1 MVKTKQTAR
10 GSKAPRPGGM
20 ATARFA
26 GRGRGDPEAQFA
38 DDPFDI
44 ADEDLPDVL
53 EDADKPKGGEP
64 STSKSVGK
72 EGEPQTEGQAA
83 EGAQAPPEEIPPA
96 PTQVSTAPQPGT
108 STGPTQDPTD
118 DPAQDPTQTT
128 GEVEIKLTQYV
139 KDYRAAGKV
148 WLDTVVQEGEKAYDT
163 LYDRLQELGAPHK
176 EGLDQADK
184 QQVYNCIKD
193 RTGMFLSQDENVL
206 YVETEEE
213 FEKPKFNLTGE
224 AKEALRNYYDAAHE
238 LCVAQ
243 ADFAK
248 ATQKLESKIEDKTVF
263 LSIIQQ
269 VRLPSVQIHV
279 RTVEE
284 IEQLEGKTYRELTMS
299 QHLPNAKKI
308 YSNATDQTRT
318 MAAFMY
324 FVLYEQI
331 TGLKAS
337 QTGCS
342 RDFQCQ
348 GTPFKRLVTGKK
360 QPGGPGRSSEQRS
373 KRTLEEVAEL
383 EGDTPAKQTRRSTR
397 TTKSMT
403 GKGKKSK

>member
-1 MVKTKQTAR
+1 M
-10 GSKAPRPGGM
+10 
-20 ATARFA
+20 
-26 GRGRGDPEAQFA
+26 
-38 DDPFDI
+38 
-44 ADEDLPDVL
+44 L
-53 EDADKPKGGEP
+53 EDADKPKGGKS

-96 PTQVSTAPQPGT
+96 PTQVPTAPQPGT

-148 WLDTVVQEGEKAYDT
+148 WLDTVIQEGEKAYDI

-213 FEKPKFNLTGE
+213 FEKPKFKLTGE

-243 ADFAK
+243 GDFAK
-248 ATQKLESKIEDKTVF
+248 ATQELESKIEDKTVF

-279 RTVEE
+279 RMVEE

-299 QHLPNAKKI
+299 QHLPDAKKI

-342 RDFQCQ
+342 RDFKCQ

-360 QPGGPGRSSEQRS
+360 QPGGPGRSSEQKS

-383 EGDTPAKQTRRSTR
+383 EGDTPAKQRRRSTR
-397 TTKSMT
+397 TPKSRT

>member
-1 MVKTKQTAR
+1 
-10 GSKAPRPGGM
+10 M
-20 ATARFA
+20 ATAKFA

-64 STSKSVGK
+64 NTSKSVGK

-96 PTQVSTAPQPGT
+96 PTQVPTAPQPGT

-299 QHLPNAKKI
+299 HDLSNAKKI

-342 RDFQCQ
+342 RDFKCQ

-383 EGDTPAKQTRRSTR
+383 EGDTPAKQTRKSTR
-397 TTKSMT
+397 TTKSRT

>member
-10 GSKAPRPGGM
+10 GSSVPRPRGM

-26 GRGRGDPEAQFA
+26 GRGRGDPEAQFT

-72 EGEPQTEGQAA
+72 EGEAQTEGQAA

-96 PTQVSTAPQPGT
+96 PTQAPTAPQPGT

-163 LYDRLQELGAPHK
+163 LYDRLQQLGAPHK

-224 AKEALRNYYDAAHE
+224 AKEALKNYYDAAHE

-279 RTVEE
+279 RMVEE

-299 QHLPNAKKI
+299 QHLPDAKKI
-308 YSNATDQTRT
+308 YFNATDQTRM

-360 QPGGPGRSSEQRS
+360 QPGGPGRSSEQKS
-373 KRTLEEVAEL
+373 KRTLEEVAKL
-383 EGDTPAKQTRRSTR
+383 EGDTPAKRTRKPTR
-397 TTKSMT
+397 TTKSRT

>member
-1 MVKTKQTAR
+1 M
-10 GSKAPRPGGM
+10 
-20 ATARFA
+20 
-26 GRGRGDPEAQFA
+26 
-38 DDPFDI
+38 
-44 ADEDLPDVL
+44 
-53 EDADKPKGGEP
+53 
-64 STSKSVGK
+64 
-72 EGEPQTEGQAA
+72 
-83 EGAQAPPEEIPPA
+83 
-96 PTQVSTAPQPGT
+96 
-108 STGPTQDPTD
+108 
-118 DPAQDPTQTT
+118 
-128 GEVEIKLTQYV
+128 YN
-139 KDYRAAGKV
+139 
-148 WLDTVVQEGEKAYDT
+148 
-163 LYDRLQELGAPHK
+163 RLQQLGAPHK
-176 EGLDQADK
+176 EGLDQADR

-206 YVETEEE
+206 YIETEEE
-213 FEKPKFNLTGE
+213 FRLTGK
-224 AKEALRNYYDAAHE
+224 AKEALKKYYDAAHD
-238 LCVAQ
+238 LCAAQ
-243 ADFAK
+243 TNFAK
-248 ATQKLESKIEDKTVF
+248 ATQELESKVKDKTVF

-299 QHLPNAKKI
+299 QHLPDAKKI
-308 YSNATDQTRT
+308 YSNATDQTRM

-360 QPGGPGRSSEQRS
+360 QPGGPGRSSKQRS
-373 KRTLEEVAEL
+373 KRMLEEVAEL
-383 EGDTPAKQTRRSTR
+383 EGDTPAKQRRKSTG
-397 TTKSMT
+397 TPKSRT

>member
-1 MVKTKQTAR
+1 M
-10 GSKAPRPGGM
+10 
-20 ATARFA
+20 
-26 GRGRGDPEAQFA
+26 
-38 DDPFDI
+38 
-44 ADEDLPDVL
+44 
-53 EDADKPKGGEP
+53 KPKLKARP
-64 STSKSVGK
+64 QK
-72 EGEPQTEGQAA
+72 EHRLLLKKYHQHQPK
-83 EGAQAPPEEIPPA
+83 PP
-96 PTQVSTAPQPGT
+96 TTPQPGT

-118 DPAQDPTQTT
+118 EPAQDPTQTP

-148 WLDTVVQEGEKAYDT
+148 WLDTVVQEKEKAYDT
-163 LYDRLQELGAPHK
+163 VYDRIQQLGAPHK
-176 EGLDQADK
+176 EGLDQADR

-224 AKEALRNYYDAAHE
+224 AKEALKNYYDVAHE

-243 ADFAK
+243 TDFAK

-269 VRLPSVQIHV
+269 VWLPSVQIHV
-279 RTVEE
+279 RMVEE

-299 QHLPNAKKI
+299 QHLPDAKKI
-308 YSNATDQTRT
+308 YSNTKDQTRM

-360 QPGGPGRSSEQRS
+360 QPGGPGRSGEQRS
-373 KRTLEEVAEL
+373 KRTLEEVAKL
-383 EGDTPAKQTRRSTR
+383 EGDTLAKQTRKSTR
-397 TTKSMT
+397 TTKSRT

>member
-1 MVKTKQTAR
+1 M
-10 GSKAPRPGGM
+10 
-20 ATARFA
+20 
-26 GRGRGDPEAQFA
+26 
-38 DDPFDI
+38 
-44 ADEDLPDVL
+44 
-53 EDADKPKGGEP
+53 
-64 STSKSVGK
+64 
-72 EGEPQTEGQAA
+72 
-83 EGAQAPPEEIPPA
+83 
-96 PTQVSTAPQPGT
+96 
-108 STGPTQDPTD
+108 
-118 DPAQDPTQTT
+118 
-128 GEVEIKLTQYV
+128 
-139 KDYRAAGKV
+139 
-148 WLDTVVQEGEKAYDT
+148 
-163 LYDRLQELGAPHK
+163 YDRLQELGAPHK

-184 QQVYNCIKD
+184 QQLYNCIKD

-206 YVETEEE
+206 YVEMEEE
-213 FEKPKFNLTGE
+213 FEKPKFRLTGE
-224 AKEALRNYYDAAHE
+224 AKEALRNYYDVAHK

-248 ATQKLESKIEDKTVF
+248 ATQELESKIKDKTVF

-318 MAAFMY
+318 MVAFMY

-337 QTGCS
+337 QTRCS
-342 RDFQCQ
+342 RDFKCQ

-360 QPGGPGRSSEQRS
+360 QPGSPERSSKQRS

-383 EGDTPAKQTRRSTR
+383 EGDTPAKQQRKSTR
-397 TTKSMT
+397 TPKPRT
-403 GKGKKSK
+403 GKGKRSK

>member
-10 GSKAPRPGGM
+10 GSKAPQPGGM

-26 GRGRGDPEAQFA
+26 GRGRGNPEEQFA

-44 ADEDLPDVL
+44 ADEDLPDML

-72 EGEPQTEGQAA
+72 EGEAQTEGQAA
-83 EGAQAPPEEIPPA
+83 EGAQAPPEGILPA
-96 PTQVSTAPQPGT
+96 PIPVPTAPLPGT
-108 STGPTQDPTD
+108 SKDPTQDPTI
-118 DPAQDPTQTT
+118 DPAQDPTQTP

-148 WLDTVVQEGEKAYDT
+148 WLDTVVQEKERAYDT
-163 LYDRLQELGAPHK
+163 LYDRLQQLGTSHK
-176 EGLDQADK
+176 EGLDQADR

-206 YVETEEE
+206 YIETEEE
-213 FEKPKFNLTGE
+213 LEKPKFRL
-224 AKEALRNYYDAAHE
+224 KNYYDAAHE
-238 LCVAQ
+238 LCAAQ
-243 ADFAK
+243 TGFAK
-248 ATQKLESKIEDKTVF
+248 ATQELESRVEDKTVF
-263 LSIIQQ
+263 LSIIEQ

-299 QHLPNAKKI
+299 QHLPDAKKI

-331 TGLKAS
+331 TSLKAS

-348 GTPFKRLVTGKK
+348 GTPFKRLVTRKK
-360 QPGGPGRSSEQRS
+360 QPGGPGRSGEQRS
-373 KRTLEEVAEL
+373 KRMLEEVAEL
-383 EGDTPAKQTRRSTR
+383 GGDTPAKQTRRSTR
-397 TTKSMT
+397 TPKSRT

>member
-1 MVKTKQTAR
+1 MVRTKQTAR
-10 GSKAPRPGGM
+10 GSSAPRPGGM
-20 ATARFA
+20 ATAKFA

-72 EGEPQTEGQAA
+72 EGEPQTKGQAA

-108 STGPTQDPTD
+108 STGPTQDPND
-118 DPAQDPTQTT
+118 DPAQDLTQTT

-213 FEKPKFNLTGE
+213 FEKPTFNLTGE
-224 AKEALRNYYDAAHE
+224 AKEALRNYYDSAHE

-243 ADFAK
+243 ADFGK

-279 RTVEE
+279 ITVEE

-308 YSNATDQTRT
+308 YSSATDQTRM

-342 RDFQCQ
+342 RDFKCQ

-360 QPGGPGRSSEQRS
+360 QPCGPGRSSEQRS
-373 KRTLEEVAEL
+373 KRTLEEVAKL
-383 EGDTPAKQTRRSTR
+383 EGDTPAKQTRKSTR
-397 TTKSMT
+397 TTKSRT

>member
-1 MVKTKQTAR
+1 M
-10 GSKAPRPGGM
+10 
-20 ATARFA
+20 
-26 GRGRGDPEAQFA
+26 
-38 DDPFDI
+38 
-44 ADEDLPDVL
+44 L

-72 EGEPQTEGQAA
+72 EGEAQTEGQAA
-83 EGAQAPPEEIPPA
+83 EGAQAPPEGILPA
-96 PTQVSTAPQPGT
+96 PIPVPTIPQPGT
-108 STGPTQDPTD
+108 STGPTQDPSD

-148 WLDTVVQEGEKAYDT
+148 WLDTVIQEKEKAYDT
-163 LYDRLQELGAPHK
+163 LYDRLQQLGAPHK
-176 EGLDQADK
+176 EGLDQADR
-184 QQVYNCIKD
+184 QQVYYCIKD
-193 RTGMFLSQDENVL
+193 RTGMFLLQDENVR

-213 FEKPKFNLTGE
+213 LEKPEFKFTGE
-224 AKEALRNYYDAAHE
+224 AKEALKNYYNVAHE
-238 LCVAQ
+238 LCAAQ
-243 ADFAK
+243 TGFAK
-248 ATQKLESKIEDKTVF
+248 ATQELESKVKDKTVF

-284 IEQLEGKTYRELTMS
+284 IEQLKGKTFRELTMS
-299 QHLPNAKKI
+299 QHLPDAKKI
-308 YSNATDQTRT
+308 YPNATDQTRT

-324 FVLYEQI
+324 FVLYKQI

-348 GTPFKRLVTGKK
+348 GTLFKRLVTGKK
-360 QPGGPGRSSEQRS
+360 QPGGPGRSGEQRS
-373 KRTLEEVAEL
+373 KRMLEEVAEL
-383 EGDTPAKQTRRSTR
+383 EGGTPAKQTRRSTR
-397 TTKSMT
+397 TPKSRT
-403 GKGKKSK
+403 GKGKKNK

>member
-1 MVKTKQTAR
+1 MTTA
-10 GSKAPRPGGM
+10 K
-20 ATARFA
+20 FA
-26 GRGRGDPEAQFA
+26 GRGRGRGDPEEQFA

-64 STSKSVGK
+64 STSKPVGK
-72 EGEPQTEGQAA
+72 EGEAQTEGQAT
-83 EGAQAPPEEIPPA
+83 EGAQTPPEVIPPA
-96 PTQVSTAPQPGT
+96 PIPDPTAPLPGT
-108 STGPTQDPTD
+108 STGPTQDPTV
-118 DPAQDPTQTT
+118 DPAQDPTQTP
-128 GEVEIKLTQYV
+128 GKVEIKLTQYV

-148 WLDTVVQEGEKAYDT
+148 WLDTVVQEKERAYNT
-163 LYDRLQELGAPHK
+163 LYDRLQQLGTEHK
-176 EGLDQADK
+176 EGLDQADR

-206 YVETEEE
+206 YIETEEE
-213 FEKPKFNLTGE
+213 FEKPKFRLTSE
-224 AKEALRNYYDAAHE
+224 VKEALKNYYDAAHE
-238 LCVAQ
+238 LCAAQ
-243 ADFAK
+243 TGFAK
-248 ATQKLESKIEDKTVF
+248 ATQELESKVQDKTVF

-299 QHLPNAKKI
+299 QHLPDAKI

-348 GTPFKRLVTGKK
+348 GTLFKRLVTGKK
-360 QPGGPGRSSEQRS
+360 QPGGPGRSGEQKS
-373 KRTLEEVAEL
+373 KRMLEEVSEL
-383 EGDTPAKQTRRSTR
+383 EGGTPAKQTRKSTR
-397 TTKSMT
+397 TTKSRT

>member
-1 MVKTKQTAR
+1 
-10 GSKAPRPGGM
+10 M
-20 ATARFA
+20 ATAKFA
-26 GRGRGDPEAQFA
+26 GRGRGDPEVQFT

-53 EDADKPKGGEP
+53 EDADKLKGGEP

-72 EGEPQTEGQAA
+72 EGEAQTEGQAT
-83 EGAQAPPEEIPPA
+83 EGAQAPPEGIPPA
-96 PTQVSTAPQPGT
+96 PIPVITTPLPGT
-108 STGPTQDPTD
+108 STRPTQDPTD
-118 DPAQDPTQTT
+118 DPAQDPTQTP
-128 GEVEIKLTQYV
+128 GKVEIKLTQYV

-148 WLDTVVQEGEKAYDT
+148 WLDTVVQEKEKAYDT
-163 LYDRLQELGAPHK
+163 LYDRLQQLGAPHK
-176 EGLDQADK
+176 EGLDQADR

-206 YVETEEE
+206 YVETEE
-213 FEKPKFNLTGE
+213 FEKPKFRLTGE
-224 AKEALRNYYDAAHE
+224 AKEALKNYDDVAHE
-238 LCVAQ
+238 LCAAQ
-243 ADFAK
+243 TGFAK
-248 ATQKLESKIEDKTVF
+248 ATQELESKVEDKTVF

-299 QHLPNAKKI
+299 QHLPDAKKI
-308 YSNATDQTRT
+308 YSNATDQTRM

-360 QPGGPGRSSEQRS
+360 QPGGPGRSGEQRS

-397 TTKSMT
+397 TPKSRT

>member
-1 MVKTKQTAR
+1 MVRTNQTAR

-20 ATARFA
+20 ATAKFA

-53 EDADKPKGGEP
+53 EDADKPKVGEP

-72 EGEPQTEGQAA
+72 EGEAQTEGQAA
-83 EGAQAPPEEIPPA
+83 EGAHAPPEGIPPA
-96 PTQVSTAPQPGT
+96 PIPVPTNPLPGT
-108 STGPTQDPTD
+108 STGPTQDPTV
-118 DPAQDPTQTT
+118 DPTQDPTQTP

-148 WLDTVVQEGEKAYDT
+148 WLDTVVQEKERAYDT
-163 LYDRLQELGAPHK
+163 LYDRLQQLGAPHK
-176 EGLDQADK
+176 EGLDQADR

-213 FEKPKFNLTGE
+213 FEKPKFKLTGE
-224 AKEALRNYYDAAHE
+224 AKEALKNYYDVAHE
-238 LCVAQ
+238 LCAAQ
-243 ADFAK
+243 TGFAK
-248 ATQKLESKIEDKTVF
+248 ATQELESKVEDKTVF

-279 RTVEE
+279 RMVEE

-299 QHLPNAKKI
+299 QHLPDAKKI

-337 QTGCS
+337 QTGCC

-360 QPGGPGRSSEQRS
+360 QPGGPGRSGKQKS

-397 TTKSMT
+397 TPKSRT

>member
-10 GSKAPRPGGM
+10 GSSVPRPGGM

-26 GRGRGDPEAQFA
+26 GRGRGNPEAQFA

-53 EDADKPKGGEP
+53 EDADKPKGGDP

-72 EGEPQTEGQAA
+72 EGEAQTEGQAA

-96 PTQVSTAPQPGT
+96 PTQAPTAPQPGT

-118 DPAQDPTQTT
+118 DPAQDPTQTP

-163 LYDRLQELGAPHK
+163 LYDRLQQLGAPHK

-213 FEKPKFNLTGE
+213 FAKPKFNLTGE
-224 AKEALRNYYDAAHE
+224 AKEALKNYYDAAHE

-299 QHLPNAKKI
+299 QHLPDTKKI
-308 YSNATDQTRT
+308 YSNTTDQTRT

-331 TGLKAS
+331 TGLKAL

-360 QPGGPGRSSEQRS
+360 QPGGPGRSSEQKS

-383 EGDTPAKQTRRSTR
+383 EGDTPAKQTRKSTR
-397 TTKSMT
+397 TTKSRT

>member
-1 MVKTKQTAR
+1 M
-10 GSKAPRPGGM
+10 
-20 ATARFA
+20 
-26 GRGRGDPEAQFA
+26 
-38 DDPFDI
+38 
-44 ADEDLPDVL
+44 
-53 EDADKPKGGEP
+53 
-64 STSKSVGK
+64 
-72 EGEPQTEGQAA
+72 
-83 EGAQAPPEEIPPA
+83 
-96 PTQVSTAPQPGT
+96 
-108 STGPTQDPTD
+108 
-118 DPAQDPTQTT
+118 
-128 GEVEIKLTQYV
+128 
-139 KDYRAAGKV
+139 
-148 WLDTVVQEGEKAYDT
+148 
-163 LYDRLQELGAPHK
+163 YDRLPHK
-176 EGLDQADK
+176 GGLDQADR
-184 QQVYNCIKD
+184 QQVHNCIKD

-206 YVETEEE
+206 YIETEEE

-224 AKEALRNYYDAAHE
+224 AKEALKNYYDAAHE

-284 IEQLEGKTYRELTMS
+284 IEQLEGKTYRELTML
-299 QHLPNAKKI
+299 QHLPDAKI
-308 YSNATDQTRT
+308 YSNATDQTRM

-360 QPGGPGRSSEQRS
+360 QPGGPGRSSKQKS

-383 EGDTPAKQTRRSTR
+383 EGDTPAKQTRKPTR
-397 TTKSMT
+397 TTKSRT
-403 GKGKKSK
+403 AKGKKSK